1 MEKNI
6 QMSATDNLVTAFDN
20 VMNATKNFVKKPFV
34 AMRNYYSSVI
44 GKEVTPRQAWLI
56 TEIQLAFMTVALPVD
71 MSLLLRALAVVWFI
85 SSAIRTKASF
95 E

>member
-6 QMSATDNLVTAFDN
+6 QMSATDNFVTAFDN
-20 VMNATKNFVKKPFV
+20 VMNAAKNFVKKPFV

-56 TEIQLAFMTVALPVD
+56 TEIQLTFMTVALPVD
-71 MSLLLRALAVVWFI
+71 MSLVLRALAVVWFI

>member
-6 QMSATDNLVTAFDN
+6 QMSATDNFVTAFDN

-56 TEIQLAFMTVALPVD
+56 TEIQLAFMAVALPVD
-71 MSLLLRALAVVWFI
+71 MSRSEEHTSELQSQR
-85 SSAIRTKASF
+85 
-95 E
+95 

>member
-6 QMSATDNLVTAFDN
+6 QMSATDNFVTAFDN

-56 TEIQLAFMTVALPVD
+56 TEIQLAFMAVASCLSRCMVHIFSYPHQ
-71 MSLLLRALAVVWFI
+71 SKF
-85 SSAIRTKASF
+85 
-95 E
+95 

>member
-6 QMSATDNLVTAFDN
+6 QMSATDNFVTAFDN

-44 GKEVTPRQAWLI
+44 GKEAWLI
-56 TEIQLAFMTVALPVD
+56 TEIQLAFMAVALPVD

>member
-6 QMSATDNLVTAFDN
+6 QMSATDNFVTAFDN
-20 VMNATKNFVKKPFV
+20 VMNATKNLVKKPFV

-44 GKEVTPRQAWLI
+44 GKEVTPRQAWHI
-56 TEIQLAFMTVALPVD
+56 TEIQLAFMAVALPVD

>member
-6 QMSATDNLVTAFDN
+6 QMSATDNFVTTFYN
-20 VMNATKNFVKKPFV
+20 VMNVVKNFVKKPFI
-34 AMRNYYSSVI
+34 AMRNYYSSII

-56 TEIQLAFMTVALPVD
+56 TEIQLAFMAVALPVD